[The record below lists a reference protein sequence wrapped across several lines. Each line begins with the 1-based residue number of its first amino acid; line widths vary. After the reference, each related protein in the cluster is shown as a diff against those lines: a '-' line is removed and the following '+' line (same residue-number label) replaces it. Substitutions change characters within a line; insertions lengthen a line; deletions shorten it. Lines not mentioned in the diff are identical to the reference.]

1 MFELKIYLK
10 SRQDLFEKNIDD
22 LLTLPSLGSGR
33 LLSAMRHS
41 LLSGGKRLRPI
52 LCFAASEA
60 VGGSPDRCMTTACA
74 IEMIHT
80 YSLIHDDLPAMDNDD
95 LRRGKP
101 TCHVAFDEATA
112 ILAGDALLTYA
123 FHVLSSPEHWDSKD
137 IELNLKMIN
146 LISSAAGQQGMIEG
160 QMIDME
166 SQGLSLS
173 MDEVEKL
180 HRLKTGAMI
189 NVSIQCGAL
198 LAGANQKQLQALEC
212 YGANIGLAF
221 QVADDILNVTGDAKI
236 LGKATGTDSELNKAT
251 YPALL
256 GLEASRAYAGK
267 LMNEALGELE
277 IFDSKADPLRHIARY
292 IVERKR

>member
-1 MFELKIYLK
+1 MFELKTYLK
-10 SRQDLFEKNIDD
+10 NRQELFEKRLEA
-22 LLTLPSLGSGR
+22 LLALPSFGSGR
-33 LLSAMRHS
+33 LLSAMRYS

-52 LCFAASEA
+52 LCFAASES
-60 VGGSPDRCMTTACA
+60 VGGTHEQCMTTACA

-80 YSLIHDDLPAMDNDD
+80 YSLIHDDLPAMDNDE

-101 TCHVAFDEATA
+101 TCHVTFDEATA

-123 FHVLSSPEHWDSKD
+123 FHVLSSSEHWDSSD

-146 LISSAAGQQGMIEG
+146 LISHAAGQQGMIEG

-166 SQGLSLS
+166 SQGQNLS
-173 MDEVEKL
+173 MDDIEKL

-198 LAGANQKQLQALEC
+198 LAGANQKQLQSLER
-212 YGANIGLAF
+212 YGALIGLAF
-221 QVADDILNVTGDAKI
+221 QVADDILNVTGDSKV
-236 LGKATGTDSELNKAT
+236 LGKATGTDDALNKAT
-251 YPALL
+251 YPSLL
-256 GLEASRAYAGK
+256 GLEASQAYAAT
-267 LMNEALGELE
+267 LVENALGELE
-277 IFDSKADPLRHIARY
+277 LFDGKADPLRHIARY